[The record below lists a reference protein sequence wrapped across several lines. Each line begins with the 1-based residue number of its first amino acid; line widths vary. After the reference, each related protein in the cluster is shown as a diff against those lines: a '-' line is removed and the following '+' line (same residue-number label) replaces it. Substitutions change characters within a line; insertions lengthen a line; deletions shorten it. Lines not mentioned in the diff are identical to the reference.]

1 MKVKDLQSRI
11 TYFKDKISE
20 YAHHSYLSRYIEEPI
35 IDEDK
40 LLTYIH
46 LFDYVGVEERSYDN
60 YLMSVMFVQMALDT
74 HDYVSSD
81 NRETEVDVVRQRQLT
96 VLAGDY
102 YSGLYYHL
110 LSLIHDLPFI
120 QVLAKTIRE
129 VNEQKVRL
137 YYGGPHDEASMMRTF
152 KKVETLLAYNV
163 WCHFM
168 PAEQS
173 GVIVESVFMK
183 SLGKWKGKENSSI
196 PQSEQALV
204 FAEAM
209 DRMSSGLIEQAHQL
223 FMTACEDSNVPSS
236 LCEKLDN
243 GTDQEIS

>member
-1 MKVKDLQSRI
+1 MKVNDLKSRI
-11 TYFKDKISE
+11 TYYKDKISE
-20 YAHHSYLSRYIEEPI
+20 YAYHPYLSRYIKEPI

-46 LFDYVGVEERSYDN
+46 LFDYVRVEESSYDN
-60 YLMSVMFVQMALDT
+60 YLMAVMFVQMALDT
-74 HDYVSSD
+74 HDYVSHD
-81 NRETEVDVVRQRQLT
+81 NRETEVDVVRKRQLT

-137 YYGGPHDEASMMRTF
+137 YYGNHHSQDSMVQTF
-152 KKVETLLAYNV
+152 KNVETLLAYNV

-168 PAEQS
+168 TEEDS
-173 GVIVESVFMK
+173 EVIVESIFVK
-183 SLGKWKGKENSSI
+183 SLRKWKENKERYF
-196 PQSEQALV
+196 PQSAQAIA
-204 FAEAM
+204 FAEKM
-209 DRMSSGLIEQAHQL
+209 DEEALQLTEEAHRLFLSKCEESSVA
-223 FMTACEDSNVPSS
+223 PS
-236 LCEKLDN
+236 LCKRLEN
-243 GTDQEIS
+243 GSDQEIS